1 MKLRPVLP
9 ENTFILNEDS
19 LPTQSDADPYGKV
32 MVFREDVGWTVV
44 QLPRSYTVCG
54 NETYTLDFH
63 TRNTMTKK
71 EFSYIVFSN
80 SGENV
85 EEIHGVYKDLEGA
98 TYGARSAL
106 STLFPKHG
114 DQVKIIR
121 CEIISTEEAKKQHE
135 DARPKDLFE
144 KADCEDGYCPL
155 PTQQV
160 S

>member
-1 MKLRPVLP
+1 M
-9 ENTFILNEDS
+9 
-19 LPTQSDADPYGKV
+19 
-32 MVFREDVGWTVV
+32 
-44 QLPRSYTVCG
+44 
-54 NETYTLDFH
+54 
-63 TRNTMTKK
+63 TRK

-85 EEIHGVYKDLEGA
+85 QEIHGVYKDLEGA

-114 DQVKIIR
+114 DQAKIIR

>member
-1 MKLRPVLP
+1 
-9 ENTFILNEDS
+9 
-19 LPTQSDADPYGKV
+19 
-32 MVFREDVGWTVV
+32 
-44 QLPRSYTVCG
+44 
-54 NETYTLDFH
+54 
-63 TRNTMTKK
+63 MTKK

-114 DQVKIIR
+114 DEAKIIR
-121 CEIISTEEAKKQHE
+121 FEIISTEESKIEYEKTK
-135 DARPKDLFE
+135 PKDIFE
-144 KADCEDGYCPL
+144 KCEDGFCPM
-155 PTQQV
+155 PTPQTQEV

>member
-1 MKLRPVLP
+1 
-9 ENTFILNEDS
+9 
-19 LPTQSDADPYGKV
+19 
-32 MVFREDVGWTVV
+32 
-44 QLPRSYTVCG
+44 
-54 NETYTLDFH
+54 
-63 TRNTMTKK
+63 MTKK

-114 DQVKIIR
+114 DQAKIIR
-121 CEIISTEEAKKQHE
+121 CEIISTEEAKSKILE
-135 DARPKDLFE
+135 ENPEPKDIFE
-144 KADCEDGYCPL
+144 KCEDGYCPL
-155 PTQQV
+155 PTPQV